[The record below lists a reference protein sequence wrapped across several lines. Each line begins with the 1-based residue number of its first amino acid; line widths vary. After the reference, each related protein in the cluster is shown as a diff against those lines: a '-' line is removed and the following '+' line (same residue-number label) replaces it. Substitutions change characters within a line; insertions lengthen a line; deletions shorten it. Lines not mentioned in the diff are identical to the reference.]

1 MFGRTVVAV
10 LSAWALILPSL
21 AHADALEFPVSISDG
36 PLFAGLKALESQT
49 GIELLY
55 DGNVVRELRS
65 PAVVGKLTTEAALQQ
80 LLSETEL
87 TVRRA
92 ASGAWIIERRATPP
106 LAQQD
111 AAVAEILVVGRRT
124 QNADIRRS
132 EDDVQPYTVATR
144 EEIIRAHRDNIDQ
157 FISSRVT
164 SNTTILPSIASQ
176 SASVMSSINLRG
188 MGELDTVV
196 LVDGRRMPS
205 IPDSDLGFFQSDV
218 NAIPLHAIERIE
230 VLTGAAGGIHG
241 FGALGGV
248 VNIVLDRD
256 IDGLEFHTTQGI
268 SSRGDARRH
277 GLEAKFGRKFNDGAT
292 TFMLSG
298 GHQEVDTVRV
308 RDRGFAV
315 RDRRRAYDLAPD
327 YYSGLYAEGNSLRI
341 TSVYR
346 IDPDT
351 LEFVL
356 NPNLTLKPQFGGGD
370 LGSNLTYLPL
380 GFSGNAAALA
390 GALGEHAGEM
400 DFSIADNEGRN
411 DLGPNPQ
418 SDALLANLRH
428 RFESGWE
435 AYADA
440 VMLRSRGETFGSTEA
455 TMLAYGLA
463 IMAPESP
470 ANPFNELVTVSYP
483 IAGLDSGVRKR
494 VDTARY
500 TAGIEGELPFQW
512 RGIAEASW
520 GRVRYFRSIAD
531 SLPIS
536 GTFYYLTG
544 DESDLDTNPLGNWNT
559 FDRGLRT
566 DVLRSREDSDFHA
579 RYGAQSLRLAGPV
592 FETRAGPATLTLLA
606 ERRSERVPPSKEVYF
621 LDVGGTPFVDERLED
636 PRSRLTHSYYGELRS
651 KLFAESARFPLI
663 RSLELQLA
671 VRHDEQKDD
680 FQRTQIYPDSGVL
693 HSRFVGAAFTVGAK
707 TSPTDWLML
716 RGSYSTGKQPPPI
729 ASLVEVDPF
738 TYGPDDEG
746 LQIDPKR
753 GGTELAEEGELL
765 VYLAGNSKLKTTQ
778 ARTLSLG
785 AVLAPGGVDGPRFA
799 LDYSRIRRTRDLQ
812 EHDVPGILAHED
824 DWPERVVRA
833 PLTDADR
840 AKGYTGGR
848 IEIIDARV
856 TNDSTTE
863 VEAFDLRVEWPLS
876 FLNGRLRLY
885 ADATYQKRKLQMDRF
900 EPAVTWAGYLE
911 GPLKRRA
918 NGGVDWSKNQLTIG
932 ANLQYFGGSLILD
945 EPWPNLPLFPNDD
958 EVMFQGSARIPSQS
972 YLDLSG
978 TWRLPVQ
985 SLGTVDSLTLDF
997 GVVNVLDKAPP
1008 RESSYL
1014 SVRGPSYSRYG
1025 DARMRR
1031 FELGVSCHF

>member
-1 MFGRTVVAV
+1 MFRRATVAV
-10 LSAWALILPSL
+10 LSAGALVLSSL
-21 AHADALEFPVSISDG
+21 VRADALEFSVSIGDG
-36 PLFAGLKALESQT
+36 PLFTGLKALESQT

-55 DGNVVRELRS
+55 DGDVVRELRS
-65 PAVVGKLTTEAALQQ
+65 PRVVGKLTTEVALQQ

-87 TVRRA
+87 TIRRA
-92 ASGAWIIERRATPP
+92 ASGAWIIERRTTPP

-124 QNADIRRS
+124 QNADIRRF

-144 EEIIRAHRDNIDQ
+144 EEIIHAHRDNIDG

-205 IPDSDLGFFQSDV
+205 IPESDLGFFQSDV

-277 GLEAKFGRKFNDGAT
+277 GLEVKFGRKFNDGAT

-308 RDRGFAV
+308 RDRSFAV
-315 RDRRRAYDLAPD
+315 RDRRRVYDLAPD
-327 YYSGLYAEGNSLRI
+327 YYAGLYAEGNSLRI

-346 IDPDT
+346 VDPDT
-351 LEFVL
+351 SEFVL
-356 NPNLTLKPQFGGGD
+356 NPDLTLKPELGGGD

-380 GFSGNAAALA
+380 GFSGNAAALPD
-390 GALGEHAGEM
+390 ALREHAGEM
-400 DFSIADNEGRN
+400 DFSIADNEARN

-418 SDALLANLRH
+418 SDALFANLRH
-428 RFESGWE
+428 RFEFGWE

-440 VMLRSRGETFGSTEA
+440 VMLRSRGETFGSPQL
-455 TMLAYGLA
+455 TMLSYGLA

-494 VDTARY
+494 IDTTRY
-500 TAGIEGELPFQW
+500 TAGIEGELPLQW

-520 GRVRYFRSIAD
+520 GRVRYFRSIAE
-531 SLPIS
+531 SLPLS

-544 DESDLDTNPLGNWNT
+544 DASDLDTNPLGDWNT

-566 DVLRSREDSDFHA
+566 DVLRSREDSDFHT
-579 RYGAQSLRLAGPV
+579 RYGAQSIRLAGPV

-621 LDVGGTPFVDERLED
+621 LELGDTSSEDEHLED

-651 KLFAESARFPLI
+651 KLFRN
-663 RSLELQLA
+663 LELQLA

-693 HSRFVGAAFTVGAK
+693 HSRFAGTAFTVGAK

-729 ASLVEVDPF
+729 VSLVEADPF

-746 LQIDPKR
+746 LQVDPKR

-765 VYLAGNSKLKTTQ
+765 VYGGGNSKLKATHAKTV
-778 ARTLSLG
+778 SLG

-812 EHDVPGILAHED
+812 EHNVPHILAHED
-824 DWPERVVRA
+824 YWPERVVRA

-840 AKGYTGGR
+840 ANGYTGGR

-856 TNDSTTE
+856 ANDSATE
-863 VEAFDLRVEWPLS
+863 VEAFDLRMEWPLS

-900 EPAVTWAGYLE
+900 EPVVTWAGYLE

-932 ANLQYFGGSLILD
+932 ANLQYFGSSLILD
-945 EPWPNLPLFPNDD
+945 EPFPNLPLFPDDD

-972 YLDLSG
+972 YLDLYGS
-978 TWRLPVQ
+978 WRLPVQ
-985 SLGTVDSLTLDF
+985 SLGSVDSLSLDF

-1008 RESSYL
+1008 RESSYV
-1014 SVRGPSYSRYG
+1014 SGRGPSYSRYG

-1031 FELGVSCHF
+1031 FELGLSCHF